1 MRDFI
6 GEIAKSLNYSMENL
20 KSAVIN
26 GQINPRDADLVRR
39 RIERLKQP
47 QPRPAQGGTVVEQ
60 GLQQLMAQGQQP
72 SMAMQMEAPEEVA
85 MAQGGLADLPV
96 NMFDEASYAGGGII
110 AFAGGDLVEDEYGGI
125 DYDKMYEKY
134 IKKGLPKSPVSSF
147 YQYDAPRPETG
158 YLKKR
163 MESIKEEGRTPLEVR
178 KLAEEERKAYG
189 IKDIYGPRM
198 KEIEGFKEQA
208 EKTRDMTTGLAGL
221 QAASALLS
229 EPTLARAGAKAFE
242 TAGPTMLLGQREYV
256 KDARDASKLAFEAGA
271 AQQAYNMDLYRGD
284 TARAKENRTRYE
296 AATDKLADYD
306 NTFLKGIQDRL
317 GQAAEA
323 GATYQT
329 RVTAARADANKS
341 PLIHM
346 PTMLLGIEAKVNA
359 ITDDINNKYNKNNE
373 LDRARIKLSA
383 ENVPAKDRAKAKA
396 YVDAYT
402 KELNDTIKAV
412 KDQYRPI
419 VSKMGT
425 QSGFSDAEI
434 NAMLSNPRE
443 YAAKSM
449 ANPSASTIT
458 GEVDKN
464 NPLLR

>member
-1 MRDFI
+1 MRDII
-6 GEIAKSLNYSMENL
+6 GDIAKSLNYSMEML
-20 KSAVIN
+20 KSAVMN

-47 QPRPAQGGTVVEQ
+47 QPRPAQGSTVVEQ

-72 SMAMQMEAPEEVA
+72 SMGMPAQEDVA
-85 MAQGGLADLPV
+85 MAQGGVAELPV
-96 NMFDEASYAGGGII
+96 NMFDEASYAGGGIV
-110 AFAGGDLVEDEYGGI
+110 AFADGDLVEDEYEGV

-163 MESIKEEGRTPLEVR
+163 MENIKEEGRTPLEVR

-189 IKDIYGPRM
+189 IKDIFGPRM
-198 KEIEGFKEQA
+198 EEIKGFKEQA
-208 EKTRDMTTGLAGL
+208 EKNRDMTTGLAGL

-242 TAGPTMLLGQREYV
+242 TSGATLLAGQREYV
-256 KDARDASKLAFEAGA
+256 KDVRDASKLAFEAGA

-296 AATDKLADYD
+296 ATTDKLADYD
-306 NTFLKGIQDRL
+306 NTFLKSIQDRL

-323 GATYQT
+323 GALHKT
-329 RVTAARADANKS
+329 RVDAARANEGSVNIGHLTSAVQAKNLAVAKVDEILEKKYGSQLKQAQDILSAKNPKAKDVEWANTF
-341 PLIHM
+341 IQQYD
-346 PTMLLGIEAKVNA
+346 TMRTEAITQENAILEPAIAYEARRLGINPAEVSTLTSTGRGTATMAK
-359 ITDDINNKYNKNNE
+359 
-373 LDRARIKLSA
+373 
-383 ENVPAKDRAKAKA
+383 P
-396 YVDAYT
+396 
-402 KELNDTIKAV
+402 
-412 KDQYRPI
+412 
-419 VSKMGT
+419 SK
-425 QSGFSDAEI
+425 
-434 NAMLSNPRE
+434 
-443 YAAKSM
+443 
-449 ANPSASTIT
+449 STMT